1 MVLEFTH
8 RLATNQDFFD
18 FQLVSTLFTA
28 QTTQV
33 IIDLNVP
40 RRTLPVDSSR
50 NVPLRLLLTHRRKT
64 KLPVPDNYI
73 RTLQVKM
80 TF

>member
-40 RRTLPVDSSR
+40 QR
-50 NVPLRLLLTHRRKT
+50 
-64 KLPVPDNYI
+64 
-73 RTLQVKM
+73 
-80 TF
+80 